1 MQDAIDLE
9 EHGIDRK
16 QAMLDTKLKKIAEE
30 SKVNQESDKP
40 KEGDEGAIDHNIK

>member
-16 QAMLDTKLKKIAEE
+16 QAMLDTKLKKIAEKGQ
-30 SKVNQESDKP
+30 SNQESDKP
-40 KEGDEGAIDHNIK
+40 KEVDKGAIDHNIK